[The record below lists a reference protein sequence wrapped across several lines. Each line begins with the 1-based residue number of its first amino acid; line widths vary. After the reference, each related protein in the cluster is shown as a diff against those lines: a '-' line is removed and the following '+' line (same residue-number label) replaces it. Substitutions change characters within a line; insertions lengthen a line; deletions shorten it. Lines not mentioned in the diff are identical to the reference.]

1 MCKKFFAMVAVLF
14 TTCVVSAATNDYDA
28 LTIEKLDGT
37 TCTLSLEGLGCTFA
51 DNMLVAHNFTET
63 QTFAVADLAKMYFSK
78 GTQGIEAPVVA
89 TEPADV
95 EVFSVVGSYLG
106 SYPSV
111 NEAHSA
117 LDAGIYIL
125 RSAGVTTKIVKQ

>member
-1 MCKKFFAMVAVLF
+1 MRKKIFALMAALATTGVVAAETYDF
-14 TTCVVSAATNDYDA
+14 DA

-37 TCTLSLEGLGCTFA
+37 ICTLSLDGLGCTFA
-51 DNMLVAHNFTET
+51 DNMLVAQNFTET

-89 TEPADV
+89 AEYADV